1 MADSTRP
8 RLTAL
13 RNGLLGL
20 HKSLMDSERA
30 AYERDVARITTAGQ
44 YLGLVLNDP
53 WFQWLRD
60 LSQFVVRIDVT
71 LDDKEQP
78 ATPPDAERLISEA
91 RTLLSPAQEGPDF
104 ARRYYDAMQRDPAVV
119 LAHRDMMQVLGGL

>member
-30 AYERDVARITTAGQ
+30 AYEHDVARITSTGQ

-78 ATPPDAERLISEA
+78 VTPPDAERLISEA
-91 RTLLSPAQEGPDF
+91 RALLLPAPEGPDF

>member
-1 MADSTRP
+1 MVDSTRP

-30 AYERDVARITTAGQ
+30 AYEHDVARITTTGQ
-44 YLGLVLNDP
+44 YLGLVLHDP

-60 LSQFVVRIDVT
+60 LSQFVVRIDLT

-78 ATPPDAERLISEA
+78 ATPPDAERFISEA
-91 RTLLSPAQEGPDF
+91 KALLSPAQEGPDF